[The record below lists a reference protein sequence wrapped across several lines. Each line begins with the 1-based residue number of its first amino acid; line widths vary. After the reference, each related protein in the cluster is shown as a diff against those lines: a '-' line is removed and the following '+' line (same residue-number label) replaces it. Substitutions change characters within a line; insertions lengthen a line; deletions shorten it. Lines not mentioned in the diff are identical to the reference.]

1 MKDQLVAEG
10 GLGVFQP
17 DLLLPSQFFLAL
29 RGRTQGDAQRRLMIA
44 VLEDAIECFQKC
56 VEAKD
61 NRSQQ
66 LGIEAEEW
74 FLADDHDWLFS
85 FVNVCE
91 NLEIDPG
98 FLRRGLLLWKE
109 QHTEPQPSVPPA
121 EAAEESLGNPGRKR
135 GTLHAA

>member
-1 MKDQLVAEG
+1 MKDQPVGEG
-10 GLGVFQP
+10 GLGIFQP
-17 DLLLPSQFFLAL
+17 DLLLPLQFFTAL

-56 VEAKD
+56 VAAKD
-61 NRSQQ
+61 NRSRQ
-66 LGIEAEEW
+66 LGVEAEEW

-91 NLEIDPG
+91 NLEIDPE

-109 QHTEPQPSVPPA
+109 QHTAPQPDVPPV
-121 EAAEESLGNPGRKR
+121 EAEESSRSPGRKR